1 MKRMGMAEVQLW
13 QMIQTSVLFLISAN
27 IQYHNLSRTRTSSQ
41 AIQMVIVNS
50 PETYLTHLE
59 AVVTTSSSKIIM
71 KKTSLLM
78 GLRASNLG
86 QLKRNKRED
95 FLLMALIIELSSS
108 YYHILE
114 SWGHKTSQ
122 TLERAI
128 LDRTKVSM
136 KRITRTRNSRGSCNT
151 INMRTMEV
159 MTRVTVNSN
168 TELKTTK

>member
-1 MKRMGMAEVQLW
+1 
-13 QMIQTSVLFLISAN
+13 
-27 IQYHNLSRTRTSSQ
+27 
-41 AIQMVIVNS
+41 MVIVNS

-108 YYHILE
+108 CYHTLE
-114 SWGHKTSQ
+114 S
-122 TLERAI
+122 
-128 LDRTKVSM
+128 
-136 KRITRTRNSRGSCNT
+136 
-151 INMRTMEV
+151 
-159 MTRVTVNSN
+159 
-168 TELKTTK
+168 